1 MCIGK
6 NNGGTCSSKEDLETI
21 WKWYIDLYGDNPEG
35 GNMDPAPEITKE
47 ELQSIIKDTKRGKA
61 NLPAELLNT
70 YQKTVLK
77 FSGADTE

>member
-1 MCIGK
+1 
-6 NNGGTCSSKEDLETI
+6 
-21 WKWYIDLYGDNPEG
+21 
-35 GNMDPAPEITKE
+35 MDPAPEITKE